1 MAGERWD
8 RDRFT
13 YERDRVED
21 DRYYMSGGRGRD
33 RSDERPGGQR
43 VYEDDQVRD
52 RRYYDD
58 EPRFEP
64 RRERALPPDYDRRAV
79 VEKERDREYYQD
91 AAPRRPTLL
100 RRQSSLDTYD
110 RRPLRQF
117 YDRDEL
123 PPPARREDI
132 YRDDYRAPP
141 YTAIPLPRTRALPPP
156 GRYSDRGFYDD
167 IDVADGDEEYR
178 PYPERV
184 HEREVV
190 RSRERR
196 DRSRES
202 RTARTHTHGAS
213 SRSPTTATSHS
224 STTTSHSSSSAEGAT
239 VHSEYPKK
247 GKTRIPVRL
256 VSRRALIDL
265 SYPFVEEGNTII
277 VQKALGQD
285 NIDELLKLSEEYN
298 KGRSTN
304 AGSGCR
310 QKLTRSAELEVAAAR
325 SLAGN
330 IVEERRQDMF
340 IQPAPVPIPPPP
352 AATAPPPVVIARP
365 PAPAPVIV
373 DAGPVEVVDRTRT
386 FIRESSPTR
395 TATTSSWDS
404 HRHRHHHDDFVVGPV
419 IERSRSRSRSGHEI
433 RAEIRALER
442 ELAHRPR
449 GDISER
455 EVIRTERLPDGQ
467 LVVYEEK
474 VERQVAGPKPPRIEK
489 DKKGPPP
496 MLVRA
501 MLSTL
506 T

>member
-21 DRYYMSGGRGRD
+21 DRHYMRGGRGRD
-33 RSDERPGGQR
+33 RSDERHDRRR
-43 VYEDDQVRD
+43 VYDDDYDDDHVRD

-58 EPRFEP
+58 GPRFEP
-64 RRERALPPDYDRRAV
+64 RREPAPAPDYDRRV
-79 VEKERDREYYQD
+79 VMEKERDREYYRD
-91 AAPRRPTLL
+91 AAPRRPAFL
-100 RRQSSLDTYD
+100 RRQSSLDTFD

-117 YDRDEL
+117 HDRDEL

-141 YTAIPLPRTRALPPP
+141 YTPIPLPKTRALPPP
-156 GRYSDRGFYDD
+156 RRYPARGFYDD
-167 IDVADGDEEYR
+167 IDVADGDDEYR

-202 RTARTHTHGAS
+202 RTTRTHTHRSS
-213 SRSPTTATSHS
+213 SRS
-224 STTTSHSSSSAEGAT
+224 STTTSHSSSSGGGTA
-239 VHSEYPKK
+239 VRSEYPKK
-247 GKTRIPVRL
+247 GKTKIPVRL
-256 VSRRALIDL
+256 VSKRALIDL
-265 SYPFVEEGNTII
+265 GYPFVEEGSTII

-298 KGRSTN
+298 K
-304 AGSGCR
+304 AD
-310 QKLTRSAELEVAAAR
+310 QEVVVAR
-325 SLAGN
+325 SSAGK
-330 IVEERRQDMF
+330 IIEERREEIF
-340 IQPAPVPIPPPP
+340 IPPAPVPIPPPP
-352 AATAPPPVVIARP
+352 AIAAPPPVVIP
-365 PAPAPVIV
+365 PPPPPAPVIV
-373 DAGPVEVVDRTRT
+373 DAAPVEVVDTTRT

-404 HRHRHHHDDFVVGPV
+404 HHHHHHHHDDLVVGPIV
-419 IERSRSRSRSGHEI
+419 ERSRSRSRSGRDI

-449 GDISER
+449 GEIGER

-467 LVVYEEK
+467 LLVFEEK

-489 DKKGPPP
+489 DKKAAWLLPRKRLTRACTGPPP
-496 MLVRA
+496 RLVRA

>member
-8 RDRFT
+8 RDRLT

-33 RSDERPGGQR
+33 RSDERHDRRR

-58 EPRFEP
+58 DPRLDP
-64 RRERALPPDYDRRAV
+64 RRERAPPPDYDRRV
-79 VEKERDREYYQD
+79 VMEEARDREYYQD
-91 AAPRRPTLL
+91 AAPRRPALL

-110 RRPLRQF
+110 RRPLPHF

-123 PPPARREDI
+123 PPPARREDM

-141 YTAIPLPRTRALPPP
+141 YTPIPLPKTRALPPP
-156 GRYSDRGFYDD
+156 RRYPDRGFYDD

-178 PYPERV
+178 HFPERV
-184 HEREVV
+184 HERELV
-190 RSRERR
+190 RSREKR

-202 RTARTHTHGAS
+202 RTTRTTRTHTHRSS
-213 SRSPTTATSHS
+213 SRSSTATSRS
-224 STTTSHSSSSAEGAT
+224 SGSAGGTT
-239 VHSEYPKK
+239 VRSEYPKK
-247 GKTRIPVRL
+247 GKTKIPVRL
-256 VSRRALIDL
+256 VSKRALIDL
-265 SYPFVEEGNTII
+265 SYPFVQEGNTII
-277 VQKALGQD
+277 VQKALGQE

-298 KGRSTN
+298 K
-304 AGSGCR
+304 
-310 QKLTRSAELEVAAAR
+310 AEQEVAAAR
-325 SLAGN
+325 SSAGN
-330 IVEERRQDMF
+330 IIEERREEIF
-340 IQPAPVPIPPPP
+340 IPPAPFPIPPPP
-352 AATAPPPVVIARP
+352 ATAAPPLVVVP
-365 PAPAPVIV
+365 PRAPPAPVIV
-373 DAGPVEVVDRTRT
+373 DAGPVEVVDTTRT
-386 FIRESSPTR
+386 FIRESSPAR

-404 HRHRHHHDDFVVGPV
+404 HHHRHHHDDLVVGPIV
-419 IERSRSRSRSGHEI
+419 ERSRSRSRSGRDI

-449 GDISER
+449 GEIGER

-496 MLVRA
+496 RLVRA